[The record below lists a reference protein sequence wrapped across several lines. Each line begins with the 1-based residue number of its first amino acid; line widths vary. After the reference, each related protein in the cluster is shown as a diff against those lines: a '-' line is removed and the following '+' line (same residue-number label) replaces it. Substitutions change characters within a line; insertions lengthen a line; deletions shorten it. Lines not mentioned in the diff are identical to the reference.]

1 MSTPQ
6 QIIIRPVITEKT
18 TDLQTQHGKY
28 VFEVAKKANKIEI
41 KQAIE
46 KMYNVTVERI
56 NTMRVPGKIKTRYTK
71 TGVTTGSTGSYKKAV
86 VTLKKGDTI
95 DFYSNI

>member
-1 MSTPQ
+1 MSILKKP
-6 QIIIRPVITEKT
+6 IITEKMT
-18 TDLQTQHGKY
+18 
-28 VFEVAKKANKIEI
+28 KAGEKLGHYGFVVDYKSNKIEI
-41 KQAIE
+41 KLAIE

-56 NTMRVPGKIKTRYTK
+56 NTMRVPGKVKTRYTK

-86 VTLKKGDTI
+86 VTLKKGETI

>member
-1 MSTPQ
+1 MSILKKPL
-6 QIIIRPVITEKT
+6 ITEKMT
-18 TDLQTQHGKY
+18 KNGEKLGHYGFIVDY
-28 VFEVAKKANKIEI
+28 KANKIQI

-46 KMYNVTVERI
+46 KMYNVTVDRV
-56 NTMRVPGKIKTRYTK
+56 NTMRMPGKIKTRYTK
-71 TGVTTGSTGSYKKAV
+71 NGMTVGSTGSYKKAV